1 MQKTF
6 NQKIV
11 FACPACELEDMV
23 NYCKNTDEAYLDFL
37 NRFDAGKIP
46 TKKKSSEMLEK
57 EGIVQSEDEIKKM
70 IGNAKLDEI
79 TNSILFARK
88 YYVSYFTKDS
98 RQGTK

>member
-1 MQKTF
+1 
-6 NQKIV
+6 
-11 FACPACELEDMV
+11 MV

-46 TKKKSSEMLEK
+46 SKKKSSEMLEK

-79 TNSILFARK
+79 TNSILFARE
-88 YYVSYFTKDS
+88 YYVSYFKTINEPDPQMGS
-98 RQGTK
+98 VLSESGLDERIVCFRI